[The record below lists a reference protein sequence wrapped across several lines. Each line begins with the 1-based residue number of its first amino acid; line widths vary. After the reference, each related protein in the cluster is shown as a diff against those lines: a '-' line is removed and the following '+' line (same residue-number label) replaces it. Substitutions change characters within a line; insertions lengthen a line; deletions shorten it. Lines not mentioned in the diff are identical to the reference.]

1 MVPVIVHRI
10 GQWLDQFTEALH
22 CWESLLCDLRSAY
35 FRQDSA
41 QVSRL
46 HESVE
51 SAKRMMV
58 ANKSERES
66 ILAQAHEQGLRASSL
81 RELSRLLDGQ
91 WPALWTH
98 RILGLENQV
107 SRIQQLGVSLWI
119 HTSESRELVSELL
132 QLLGARSPQLPR
144 QLHPLHPLKVD
155 ADSIADDQEPV
166 IIPFERKAA

>member
-1 MVPVIVHRI
+1 MVPVIVNRI
-10 GQWLDQFTEALH
+10 GQWLDQFTESLH

-51 SAKRMMV
+51 SAKRMMA

-132 QLLGARSPQLPR
+132 QLLGAKSPQLPR
-144 QLHPLHPLKVD
+144 QLQSSNQLKLN
-155 ADSIADDQEPV
+155 AESIADDQEPV